1 MGQNEKELLLAK
13 LADAGKR
20 SQKRPCF
27 LGFLNENE
35 SAFAWDFLK
44 RAAAAGT
51 PMFWGGYEEAER
63 KLLGLF
69 PDYLEPDQNLFPLM
83 PLTFFYRKEDALTHR
98 DFLGALMSLGVERS
112 VVGDIL
118 PESGRCV
125 VFVRSELADYFCL
138 NLRKIGNVGV
148 RVQEGAEMPLP
159 LGHEFQEISGVVASQ
174 RLDCIVALLCKTSRE
189 KASGLIL
196 SGMVAL
202 NHLEV
207 LSVSMKTSEG
217 DQISVRGKGRFVIDR
232 LGPLTGKGR
241 LSVQCRKY
249 R

>member
-44 RAAAAGT
+44 RGAAAGT

-98 DFLGALMSLGVERS
+98 DFLGALMSLGVEISFRNPAAVWCLFGQNWQIIS
-112 VVGDIL
+112 ASISEKL
-118 PESGRCV
+118 EMW
-125 VFVRSELADYFCL
+125 VFGFR
-138 NLRKIGNVGV
+138 
-148 RVQEGAEMPLP
+148 
-159 LGHEFQEISGVVASQ
+159 
-174 RLDCIVALLCKTSRE
+174 
-189 KASGLIL
+189 
-196 SGMVAL
+196 
-202 NHLEV
+202 
-207 LSVSMKTSEG
+207 
-217 DQISVRGKGRFVIDR
+217 KGRKCLCLWDMNFRKFREWSPPSDWTVSWPYCAKPAAKR
-232 LGPLTGKGR
+232 LPD
-241 LSVQCRKY
+241 
-249 R
+249 